1 VPLRGGFAV
10 LDPGSPSA
18 SLQASGEGR
27 AEVSS
32 MILPINPRVAEVGS
46 PPIPEAQG
54 WLGRYGGARG
64 PAIDLSQAAPG
75 YPPPPELLR
84 RLGEAAASADAT
96 RYAPIAGDAPLRDAY
111 ARHVSE
117 LYGASV
123 ERGEV
128 AITAGCNLAFAM
140 TAMLLAKAGDA
151 VLLPTPWYFN
161 HAMTLAMLG
170 VEPRSLPCRAE
181 AGFVPDPDEAE
192 ALIDERVRAV
202 VLVTPNNPT
211 GAVYPA
217 SIIARFAELCRRRGV
232 WLILDETYRDFLP
245 PSVDRAHDVFA
256 GTQWREHVVGLYSF
270 SKAYSIPGHRTGAV
284 MADAG
289 VIAQL
294 AKILD
299 SLQICPARPAQAALP
314 WAIASLA
321 EWREGNRAAINARAA
336 AFGDAI
342 ARLPGWRVDSIG
354 AYFAYLRHPFAG
366 ETASTVAERLAVERG
381 VLALPGSYFGPQ
393 QDEHLRVAFANVDT
407 GAIAGVAERLAGFA
421 GG

>member
-1 VPLRGGFAV
+1 L
-10 LDPGSPSA
+10 
-18 SLQASGEGR
+18 
-27 AEVSS
+27 
-32 MILPINPRVAEVGS
+32 
-46 PPIPEAQG
+46 
-54 WLGRYGGARG
+54 
-64 PAIDLSQAAPG
+64 
-75 YPPPPELLR
+75 
-84 RLGEAAASADAT
+84 AAAAGSADAT
-96 RYAPIAGDAPLRDAY
+96 RYGPIAGDAALRDAY
-111 ARHVSE
+111 AAHVCE
-117 LYGASV
+117 VYGAAV
-123 ERGEV
+123 APGEV

-140 TAMLLAKAGDA
+140 VAMLLAKAGDA

-161 HAMTLAMLG
+161 HAMTLGMLG
-170 VEPRSLPCRAE
+170 VEPRPLPCRPE
-181 AGFVPDPDEAE
+181 AGFVPDPADVE

-211 GAVYPA
+211 GAVYPPA
-217 SIIARFAELCRRRGV
+217 VIAAFAALCRRRGV
-232 WLILDETYRDFLP
+232 WLVLDETYRDFLP
-245 PSVDRAHDVFA
+245 ASRERAHEVFA
-256 GTQWREHVVGLYSF
+256 GAAWREHVVGLYSF

-299 SLQICPARPAQAALP
+299 SLQICAARPAQAALP
-314 WAIASLA
+314 WAITALA
-321 EWREGNRAAINARAA
+321 DWREGNRAAINARAA